1 MLSIL
6 IPIYNQSI
14 VKLVEEL
21 KLQCVKAKI
30 AFEIIC
36 LDDFSNQKTKNN
48 NRSVNELMGVNYVE
62 LSENIGRSKIRNR
75 LANLARYDHLLFID
89 SDSKIGHKKYI
100 KNYLQ
105 HISKN
110 QDVVI
115 CGGTSYSTHPPK
127 SKDKYLH
134 WIYGTHRE
142 SPKAN
147 IRNKRSEEL
156 FHSNNFVCHRK
167 VILMHSFDSTIDGY
181 GYEDLEWALRL
192 QKAGIKVDHIDN
204 PLIHSGLKNK
214 QQFLNDT
221 KQSLT
226 NLAILYRDGKI
237 PNSRLI
243 RFYKKLEKFGLLRL
257 SLKLLNWKKDQIF
270 DKLMEDKPKLIYL
283 DLYKLHYFENAINI
297 DTK

>member
-21 KLQCVKAKI
+21 KLQCIKAKI

-36 LDDFSNQKTKNN
+36 LDDYSDHKTKNS

-75 LANLARYDHLLFID
+75 LASLARYDSLLFID
-89 SDSKIGHKKYI
+89 SDSKIGHKRYI

-105 HISKN
+105 HIAKHP
-110 QDVVI
+110 DTI
-115 CGGTSYSTHPPK
+115 IYGGTAYSPHPPK

-134 WIYGTHRE
+134 WLYGTHRE
-142 SPKAN
+142 SPKAK
-147 IRNKRSEEL
+147 IRNKRSREL
-156 FHSNNFVCHRK
+156 FHSNNFVCPRK
-167 VILMHSFDSTIDGY
+167 IIQMHGLDSTIDGY

-192 QKAGIKVDHIDN
+192 QKAGINIEHIDN
-204 PLIHSGLKNK
+204 PLIHSGLKSRS
-214 QQFLNDT
+214 QFLNDT
-221 KQSLT
+221 KQAIT

-237 PNSRLI
+237 SNTRLI
-243 RFYKKLEKFGLLRL
+243 RTYKILEKFGLLRL
-257 SLKLLNWKKDQIF
+257 SLKLLDWKKDQIF